1 MRALAA
7 GIVAVWLSLLTP
19 ACLCAQT
26 PLPPSPA
33 RHVSDPAHIL
43 SAGAASQIDSRLVD
57 FEQKTGNQVVAYVA
71 RSLPAGEALED
82 YVHRLFQSWKIGER
96 TRNNGILLAIF
107 VNDHRLRIE
116 VGNGLE
122 GALPDVVAG
131 RIIRDTIAPRFRAND
146 YDGGVAAGIDA
157 ILKATQGEYTAPAGG
172 RTGGRISR
180 PQAPVQWLIAAGLV
194 GALAGAIGRGFLM
207 QESSTPVQIGN
218 AVLGGVIGGIG
229 HPIALALGFGINFF
243 AGIIILAIIWRIIT
257 AMNRGYSYTNSGWGN
272 SWNGWSGS
280 SGGWGGGWGGGGGS
294 DGGGGFSGGGGSS
307 GGGGASG
314 SW

>member
-7 GIVAVWLSLLTP
+7 GIVAVWLSLLAPT
-19 ACLCAQT
+19 CLRAQT

-33 RHVSDPAHIL
+33 RHVSDTAHVL
-43 SAGAASQIDSRLVD
+43 SAGAAGQIDSRLVD
-57 FEQKTGNQVVAYVA
+57 FEQKTGNQVVAYISP
-71 RSLPAGEALED
+71 SLPTGEALED

-131 RIIRDTIAPRFRAND
+131 RIIHDTIAPRFRAND
-146 YDGGVAAGIDA
+146 YDGGVTAGIDA
-157 ILKATQGEYTAPAGG
+157 ILKATQGEYTAPASN
-172 RTGGRISR
+172 RTGRGILRR
-180 PQAPVQWLIAAGLV
+180 QAPVGWLIAAGLV
-194 GALAGAIGRGFLM
+194 GALAGGIIR
-207 QESSTPVQIGN
+207 SSMIREGSTSSQIGN
-218 AVLGGVIGGIG
+218 AIFGGVVGGIG
-229 HPIALALGFGINFF
+229 HPLALALGFGMSSF
-243 AGIIILAIIWRIIT
+243 AGIIALMVSWRIIT
-257 AMNRGYSYTNSGWGN
+257 AMNRGYSYNRSGWGTSWN
-272 SWNGWSGS
+272 SWGGS
-280 SGGWGGGWGGGGGS
+280 SGGWGGG
-294 DGGGGFSGGGGSS
+294 GGGGFSGGGGSS